1 MGTSRGKVRGLNAE
15 GGVKNMWSIFL
26 RIVALIAKYGKRAV
40 DWCWANR
47 NRIYDWIRNGMAV
60 DWIINR
66 ILEILGLR

>member
-1 MGTSRGKVRGLNAE
+1 
-15 GGVKNMWSIFL
+15 MWSIFL

-66 ILEILGLR
+66 ILEILGLH

>member
-1 MGTSRGKVRGLNAE
+1 
-15 GGVKNMWSIFL
+15 MWSIFL

-66 ILEILGLR
+66 ILEILRSALTDEGGWR